1 MGSSNYLKKVL
12 ESFTIKTNKIK
23 DNKIIALNI
32 LNKRLIEN
40 TNYEAEQLWVLQD
53 LERVMHKMMGEYDIT
68 RYQAAEKLKALVK
81 SDETIWRLNEDEQFF
96 KKNNK

>member
-53 LERVMHKMMGEYDIT
+53 LERVMHKMMGEYNIT